1 MLQRKSENSEKRG
14 KVDFFFNGQL
24 EHVTLSIAAFFNSKS
39 EKAESLDLEVSHYG
53 LSFEI
58 KKSKII
64 FFAPAGL
71 GGGFMDRLLN
81 PRVFERVYDFY
92 KP

>member
-14 KVDFFFNGQL
+14 KVDFFNGEL

-39 EKAESLDLEVSHYG
+39 EKAETLDLEVSHYG

-58 KKSKII
+58 KKSKRI
-64 FFAPAGL
+64 FFVPAGL
-71 GGGFMDRLLN
+71 GGGFMNRLLN
-81 PRVFERVYDFY
+81 TFSGVKKTV
-92 KP
+92 